1 MKRILFN
8 SLLAVGLMTT
18 ALFVSNGQAKE
29 NVFEAEPL
37 GVEAYIYGYPLV
49 TMEIT
54 RRVMTNI
61 EKPEVTRAPMGQF
74 IMVPEF
80 WTAN

>member
-29 NVFEAEPL
+29 NVFEKL
-37 GVEAYIYGYPLV
+37 YK
-49 TMEIT
+49 
-54 RRVMTNI
+54 N
-61 EKPEVTRAPMGQF
+61 
-74 IMVPEF
+74 
-80 WTAN
+80 